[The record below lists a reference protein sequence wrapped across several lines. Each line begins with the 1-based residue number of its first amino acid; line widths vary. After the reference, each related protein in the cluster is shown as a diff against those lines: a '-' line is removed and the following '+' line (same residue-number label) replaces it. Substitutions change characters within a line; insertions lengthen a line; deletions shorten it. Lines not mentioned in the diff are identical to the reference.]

1 MNNKMMPVLILAG
14 GFMVLA
20 IWRNPAVAAQDVG
33 NLLGNVGSFL
43 QEAVGKLAEFLG
55 NLGS

>member
-1 MNNKMMPVLILAG
+1 MNNKMMPVLLLAG
-14 GFMVLA
+14 GFMVFA

-33 NLLGNVGSFL
+33 NLIGNLASL
-43 QEAVGKLAEFLG
+43 AQEAVGKLAEFLG

>member
-1 MNNKMMPVLILAG
+1 MNNKLMPVLMLAG

-33 NLLGNVGSFL
+33 HLLGNVGSFL
-43 QEAVGKLAEFLG
+43 QEAVGTVAEFLG

>member
-1 MNNKMMPVLILAG
+1 MSKKLQPVLLLAA

-33 NLLGNVGSFL
+33 SVLGNVGSFL
-43 QEAVGKLAEFLG
+43 QDVLAKIAEFLG
-55 NLGS
+55 NLG

>member
-1 MNNKMMPVLILAG
+1 MNNKLMPVLLLAG

-33 NLLGNVGSFL
+33 HLLGNVGSFL
-43 QEAVGKLAEFLG
+43 QEAVSKLAEFLG

>member
-1 MNNKMMPVLILAG
+1 MNNKLMPVLLLAG

-33 NLLGNVGSFL
+33 NLLGNIGSFL
-43 QEAVGKLAEFLG
+43 QEALGKVSEFVG

>member
-1 MNNKMMPVLILAG
+1 MNNKLMPVLLLAG

-33 NLLGNVGSFL
+33 HLLGNIGSFL
-43 QEAVGKLAEFLG
+43 QEVVAKLSEFLG

>member
-1 MNNKMMPVLILAG
+1 MNNKLMPVLLLAG

-43 QEAVGKLAEFLG
+43 QEVLAKLAEFFG

>member
-1 MNNKMMPVLILAG
+1 MNNKMMPVLLLAG

-33 NLLGNVGSFL
+33 NLLGNIGSFL
-43 QEAVGKLAEFLG
+43 QEVIGKLAEFLG

>member
-1 MNNKMMPVLILAG
+1 MNNKLMPVLMLAG

-20 IWRNPAVAAQDVG
+20 IWRNPALAAQDVG
-33 NLLGNVGSFL
+33 HLLGSVGSFL
-43 QEAVGKLAEFLG
+43 QEAVGKVAEFLG

>member
-1 MNNKMMPVLILAG
+1 MNNKMMPVLLLAG
-14 GFMVLA
+14 GFMVFA

-33 NLLGNVGSFL
+33 TLIGNLASLA

>member
-1 MNNKMMPVLILAG
+1 
-14 GFMVLA
+14 MVLA

-33 NLLGNVGSFL
+33 NLLGNIGSFL
-43 QEAVGKLAEFLG
+43 QEALGKVSEFVG

>member
-1 MNNKMMPVLILAG
+1 MNNKMMPVLLLAG

-43 QEAVGKLAEFLG
+43 QEVLAKLAEFFG

>member
-1 MNNKMMPVLILAG
+1 MNNKLMPVLLLAG
-14 GFMVLA
+14 GFMVFA

-33 NLLGNVGSFL
+33 NLIGNLASL
-43 QEAVGKLAEFLG
+43 AQEAVGKLAEFLG

>member
-1 MNNKMMPVLILAG
+1 MNNKLMPVLLLAG

-33 NLLGNVGSFL
+33 HLLGNVGSFL
-43 QEAVGKLAEFLG
+43 QEAVAKVAEFLG

>member
-1 MNNKMMPVLILAG
+1 MNNKMMPVLLLAG

-33 NLLGNVGSFL
+33 HLLGNVGSFL
-43 QEAVGKLAEFLG
+43 QEVLAKLAEFFG